1 MAGYVLGTGTSL
13 LGKEGAIVCTVEVE
27 ASITEYYNTQLRAL
41 ATDTE
46 VDHSELIAT
55 IRDEEQEHHDI
66 GLENNAEMA
75 PAYKLLS
82 GAIRVGCGAAI

>member
-1 MAGYVLGTGTSL
+1 M
-13 LGKEGAIVCTVEVE
+13 GAIECTV
-27 ASITEYYNTQLRAL
+27 AYKSSITEHYSAQLRAL

-55 IRDEEQEHHDI
+55 IRQFRDEEQEHHDI
-66 GLENNAEMA
+66 GLENDAEMA

-82 GAIRVGCGAAI
+82 GAIRVG